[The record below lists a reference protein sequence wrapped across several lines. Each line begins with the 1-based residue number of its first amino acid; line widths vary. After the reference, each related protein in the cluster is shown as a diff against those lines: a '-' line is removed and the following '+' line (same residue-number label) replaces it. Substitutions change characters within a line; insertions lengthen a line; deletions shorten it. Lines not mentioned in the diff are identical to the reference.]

1 MTKKHAAFIL
11 LAAADLAALA
21 AALWQYADA
30 GAFLYTFLAERTL
43 DAAAD
48 FSFGDP
54 AFGLLFLAAPLS
66 ALLLYVLLPVSAYG
80 FIRRR
85 RWVKWAVLAQ
95 LPLRLADFS
104 PSVPYL
110 ETAAAEKISALLPPI
125 WQARALIALLLAAEL
140 GKALWVWF
148 LTRKTRFQTASKA

>member
-1 MTKKHAAFIL
+1 MTKKHAVFIL

-30 GAFLYTFLAERTL
+30 GAFLYTFLAERTA
-43 DAAAD
+43 DAAAV

-85 RWVKWAVLAQ
+85 SWV
-95 LPLRLADFS
+95 
-104 PSVPYL
+104 
-110 ETAAAEKISALLPPI
+110 
-125 WQARALIALLLAAEL
+125 
-140 GKALWVWF
+140 
-148 LTRKTRFQTASKA
+148 